1 MRMALW
7 HKQRAGVRQLA
18 SSAIELLI
26 IMGILCS
33 CSGKASSAP
42 LVQTDGDL
50 SATLE
55 FMPDPPTVM
64 QDATLLLTLRDADD
78 NLVSGASVMFDLTM
92 PAMEMPENQPTATEE
107 EDGIYRADT
116 VFTMS
121 GEWQIDAKVTI
132 EGPQKAFTFL
142 INIK

>member
-1 MRMALW
+1 MAVW
-7 HKQRAGVRQLA
+7 HKQRAGVRRLVPA
-18 SSAIELLI
+18 LGLLI
-26 IMGILCS
+26 IMLPLCS
-33 CSGKASSAP
+33 CGGTASSAP
-42 LVQTDGDL
+42 LVQTESDL

-55 FMPDPPTVM
+55 ITPDPPPVM
-64 QDATLLLTLRDADD
+64 QDTTLLLTLRDADG

-121 GEWQIDAKVTI
+121 GEWQIDAEVTV
-132 EGPQKAFTFL
+132 EETREVFTFL
-142 INIK
+142 IDIK